1 MNICQNY
8 CIPHSVSEALS
19 ALAKAPDE
27 ARIIAGGT
35 DLLLD
40 IQQGRHPPVH
50 TLVDITQIPELT
62 VLEIRGDQI
71 FIGAAVTHK
80 KISTSPIVNEH
91 AQALATACGMIGGPQ
106 VRNTATLGGNVAH
119 GLPAADGTIALMALG
134 AQAEIAALDGVRRIP
149 LGEIFLGPGRT
160 ILDPKKEILT
170 GFYVGLRRP
179 GESSAFNRI
188 MRPQGVAIAI
198 LNLALWLRLEEDV
211 LTEVRIAVGPSG
223 PVPRR
228 MLDTEEVLRG
238 HPLTEERL
246 AMACQA
252 LLGEAS
258 FRTSR
263 HRATREYRQKMAC
276 VLLETTL
283 KKACQGADSRI
294 L

>member
-1 MNICQNY
+1 MNICKNY
-8 CIPHSVSEALS
+8 SIPHSVSEALS
-19 ALAKAPDE
+19 ALANAPDE

-62 VLEIRGDQI
+62 ALEIRGAQI

-80 KISTSPIVNEH
+80 KISTSPIVCEH

-134 AQAEIAALDGVRRIP
+134 AQAEIVDSDGARRIP
-149 LGEIFLGPGRT
+149 LGEIFLGPGQT
-160 ILDPKKEILT
+160 ILDPRKEILT
-170 GFYVGLRRP
+170 GFYIGLRRP
-179 GESSAFNRI
+179 WEASAFNRI

-198 LNLALWLRLEEDV
+198 LNLALWLRLEGDV
-211 LTEVRIAVGPSG
+211 LADVRIAIGPSG

-228 MLDTEEVLRG
+228 MLETEEVLRG
-238 HPLTEERL
+238 HPLTGEKLEV
-246 AMACQA
+246 ACRA
-252 LLGEAS
+252 LRGEAQ

-263 HRATREYRQKMAC
+263 HRATREYRQKMAA
-276 VLLETTL
+276 VLLDITL
-283 KKACQGADSRI
+283 KEAYQRAASKT